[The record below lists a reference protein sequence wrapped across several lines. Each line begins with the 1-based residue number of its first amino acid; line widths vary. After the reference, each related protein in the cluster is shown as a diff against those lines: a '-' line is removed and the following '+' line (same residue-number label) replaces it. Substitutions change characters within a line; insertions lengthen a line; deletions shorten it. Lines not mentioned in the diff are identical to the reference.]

1 MITKEQKAQ
10 LVSKYGKNKKDTGN
24 IFVQIAILTAEIEDL
39 KPHFQNNPKD
49 NHSRRGFLAKITK
62 RRLLLQHL
70 KEEDFNLY
78 NKVITELNIR
88 K

>member
-10 LVSKYGKNKKDTGN
+10 IVTKYGANKKDTGN

-39 KPHFQNNPKD
+39 KPHFLANPKD
-49 NHSRRGFLAKITK
+49 NHSRRGFIAKITK
-62 RRLLLQHL
+62 RRILLQHL
-70 KEEDFNLY
+70 KKENFELY
-78 NKVITELNIR
+78 NKVLAELNLR

>member
-10 LVSKYGKNKKDTGN
+10 IVAKYGKDKKDTGN

-39 KPHFQNNPKD
+39 KPHFANNPKD
-49 NHSRRGFLAKITK
+49 NHSKRGFLAKITK
-62 RRLLLQHL
+62 RRILLQHL
-70 KEEDFNLY
+70 KSENLDLY
-78 NKVITELNIR
+78 NKVLVELNIR

>member
-1 MITKEQKAQ
+1 MITKTQKAQ
-10 LVSKYGKNKKDTGN
+10 LVAKYGKNAKDTGN
-24 IFVQIAILTAEIEDL
+24 TFVQIAILTAEIEDL

-70 KEEDFNLY
+70 KNTDFDTYQRALA
-78 NKVITELNIR
+78 ELNLR

>member
-10 LVSKYGKNKKDTGN
+10 LVAKYGKDAKDTGN
-24 IFVQIAILTAEIEDL
+24 SFVQIAILTAEIEDL
-39 KPHFQNNPKD
+39 KKHFENNPKD

-62 RRLLLQHL
+62 RRILLAHL
-70 KEEDFNLY
+70 KQENFDLY
-78 NKVITELNIR
+78 TKALAELNLR

>member
-10 LVSKYGKNKKDTGN
+10 LVSQFGKDKKDTGN
-24 IFVQIAILTAEIEDL
+24 IVVQIAILTAEIEDL

-70 KEEDFNLY
+70 KSENFELY
-78 NKVITELNIR
+78 NKVISDLNIR